1 MSFFYFLVLLTYFLN
16 QLVFNK
22 KINYLNMLNFKVKYY
37 LKKIEILHFVYYF
50 YKNKTYNKFKNLDCS
65 IIESYKWFNLKD
77 ENYAFLPTF
86 PSSGMNYLINII
98 NYYLNKK
105 IYKKKFFFLM
115 KMNIIKIENLNII
128 LLVSQI

>member
-1 MSFFYFLVLLTYFLN
+1 
-16 QLVFNK
+16 
-22 KINYLNMLNFKVKYY
+22 MLNFKVKYY

-105 IYKKKFFFLM
+105 IYKKKFFFF
-115 KMNIIKIENLNII
+115 
-128 LLVSQI
+128 